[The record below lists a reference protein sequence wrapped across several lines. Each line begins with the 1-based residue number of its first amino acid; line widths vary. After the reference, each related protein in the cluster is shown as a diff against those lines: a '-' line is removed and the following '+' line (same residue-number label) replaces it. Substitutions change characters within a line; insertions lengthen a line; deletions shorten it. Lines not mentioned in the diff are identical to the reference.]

1 MREKQWMAGMMV
13 FTLAGGTLLA
23 GCSSSKSGAG
33 TEPGTDGAQKEPKKD
48 ITVSIYDRGNVSPNE
63 GTIENNRWTKWV
75 NENGPANVK
84 FVAIPRTKPEEKI
97 NVLYASGS
105 APDLLFEYSPNVKD
119 PLQQQKQF
127 MPIDQL
133 IDKTST
139 EYKKVLQEYPALK
152 KAGMKSDGKLYYF
165 GRINWVEPNRGV
177 LIRTDWLKK
186 LGLSMPKTTDDLY
199 EVIKAFTEQDPD
211 GNGKKDTYGIS
222 LSGNSSF
229 SLKQIFGAT
238 SKWVVKNNELVLDW
252 DRQKAYYTIV
262 KRLYDEGLVD
272 KDFATDTNGAKS
284 KQDFITG
291 KTGIYG
297 ILTTDIVNDTLLG
310 TIDPLKKNVPEA
322 EVAFL
327 PYPKSPFGSFVPT
340 LKNPVQMTA
349 AVSATAKNPD
359 AVMKY
364 IDFML
369 KEPTTK
375 ALEYGIEGTH
385 YKITDGCAEI
395 IDAKKSKTEVS
406 DLTVDMRMLENN
418 GNSFN
423 ACKVP
428 LVAYKSD
435 PRKDE
440 YQKAYES
447 FRDTYLTF
455 DRSYPELTHSEHMPS
470 SPKDLN
476 TIEANSDKANGDIWL
491 KAIVSGDK
499 YSIDQA
505 LKDTQDTWS
514 KSGGKQVEEWYK
526 KWYESDR
533 SNSILANDIF
543 DIAKK
548 QNAEYKQIVQSL
560 K

>member
-1 MREKQWMAGMMV
+1 MKKQQWMAGMLV
-13 FTLAGGTLLA
+13 CTLAGGTLIA
-23 GCSSSKSGAG
+23 GCTTTKSG
-33 TEPGTDGAQKEPKKD
+33 GASSGQGGGNEPKKD
-48 ITVSIYDRGNVSPNE
+48 ITVSIYDRGNISPDE

-84 FVAIPRTKPEEKI
+84 FVAIPRSKPEEKI

-105 APDLLFEYSPNVKD
+105 APDLLFEYSPGVKN

-127 MPIDQL
+127 MPLDQL
-133 IDKTST
+133 IDKYST

-152 KAGMKSDGKLYYF
+152 KAGTRSDGKLYYF
-165 GRINWVEPNRGV
+165 GRINWVEPSRGV

-186 LGLSMPKTTDDLY
+186 LGLSMPSTTDDLY
-199 EVIKAFTEQDPD
+199 KVIKAFTEQDPD

-222 LSGNSSF
+222 LSGNSSY
-229 SLKQIFGAT
+229 SLKQMFGGI

-252 DRQKAYYTIV
+252 DRQKEYYAFA
-262 KRLYDEGLVD
+262 KRLYDEGLID
-272 KDFATDTNGAKS
+272 RDFATDTNGAKA

-297 ILTTDIVNDTLLG
+297 ILTSDVVTDTLFG
-310 TIDPLKKNVPEA
+310 TIDPLKKNVSGA
-322 EVAFL
+322 EVAFM

-359 AVMKY
+359 SVMKY
-364 IDFML
+364 VDFL
-369 KEPTTK
+369 LTDTTTK

-385 YKITDGCAEI
+385 YKMTDACAEV
-395 IDAKKSKTEVS
+395 IDAKKYKKEVS
-406 DLTVDMRMLENN
+406 DLTIDMRMLENN
-418 GNSFN
+418 GNTFN
-423 ACKVP
+423 KCDVP
-428 LVAYKSD
+428 LVTFKSD

-440 YQKAYES
+440 YQKAYDS
-447 FRDTYLTF
+447 FRDTYMTF

-470 SPKDLN
+470 APKDLS
-476 TIEANSDKANGDIWL
+476 TIEANTDKTIGDIWL
-491 KAIVSGDK
+491 KAIVSSDK
-499 YSIDQA
+499 YSIEQA
-505 LKDTQDTWS
+505 VKDAQEIWS

-533 SNSILANDIF
+533 SNSILANDVF

-548 QNAEYKQIVQSL
+548 QNEQYKKILQGL